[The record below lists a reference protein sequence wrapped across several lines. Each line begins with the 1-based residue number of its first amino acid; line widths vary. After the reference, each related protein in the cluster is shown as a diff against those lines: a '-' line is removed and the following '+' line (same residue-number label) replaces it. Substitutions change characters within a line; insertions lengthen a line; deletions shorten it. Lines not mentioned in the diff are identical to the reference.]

1 MPLDNPVSIEVLSDV
16 NFKDF
21 EWMLIADCTSYDEM
35 KIAVDNNVKNKI
47 NKSGSP
53 AKLMILIRFYKITS
67 RIGLEQENGVWTPK
81 FDVFSD
87 KLVNT
92 ELAAILNS

>member
-1 MPLDNPVSIEVLSDV
+1 MSLDNPVSIEVLSDV
-16 NFKDF
+16 KFKDF
-21 EWMLIADCTSYDEM
+21 EWMPIAECSTYDEM
-35 KIAVDNNVKNKI
+35 KIAVDNNIKNEI
-47 NKSGSP
+47 NQSGNP
-53 AKLMILIRFYKITS
+53 ARLMILIRFYKITS
-67 RIGLEQENGVWTPK
+67 RIGLEQINGVWTPK